1 MILVADIF
9 VCCFSDLVVESI
21 KSGSSEEGGD
31 AEAQRIKAEMSQ
43 LLPMVKEIAITTK
56 KAATK
61 ETNGD

>member
-1 MILVADIF
+1 MVHVPDIF

-31 AEAQRIKAEMSQ
+31 AEPQRIKAEMSQ
-43 LLPMVKEIAITTK
+43 LLPKIKEIAITTK